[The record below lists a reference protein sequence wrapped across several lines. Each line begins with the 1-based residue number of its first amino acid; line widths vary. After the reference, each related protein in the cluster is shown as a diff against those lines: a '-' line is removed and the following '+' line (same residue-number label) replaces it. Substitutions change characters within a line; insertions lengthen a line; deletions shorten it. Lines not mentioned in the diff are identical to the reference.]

1 LAVEQ
6 SPHTRF
12 SLLQMGLN
20 IYRKTLKRLRPI
32 HLGLH
37 WLLSRTWIPL
47 LERIQN
53 FYTMPDDPFWFRVE
67 LLTHR
72 HEPETAQHLQR
83 LIQPGMTVLDVGAHV
98 GYYSRLASNIVQNGR
113 VIAFEPHPRNHEY
126 LTRNVGSRKN
136 VTIRQVALAETEG
149 TAELYDY
156 LMMSASGSLHYDERI
171 RDVQMAQVSELDI
184 APRIGKDFEPQKYT
198 VRTAPIDSLM
208 DELGIKSVD
217 VVKMDIEG
225 AEMGALRGMTRT
237 IQNSPNLAL
246 IMEYNP
252 LGLKA
257 FGNDPVAALQ
267 EVCAM
272 GFTRMYVIESDGSL
286 TDYTTD
292 AAALERLTRRL
303 MQNMGVVNM
312 LFTRA

>member
-1 LAVEQ
+1 MAQ
-6 SPHTRF
+6 PSTQF
-12 SLLQMGLN
+12 SLLQMGLSV
-20 IYRKTLKRLRPI
+20 YRKTFKRLRPV
-32 HLGLH
+32 HLAVH
-37 WLLSRTWIPL
+37 WLLTHTWIPL
-47 LERIQN
+47 LERIQQ

-67 LLTHR
+67 LLTKH
-72 HEPETAQHLQR
+72 HEVETAQHLQR

-98 GYYSRLASNIVQNGR
+98 GYYARMASNLVGEQGR

-126 LTRNVGSRKN
+126 LTRNVGSRRN
-136 VTIRQVALAETEG
+136 VTILQVALAEKEG

-171 RDVQMAQVSELDI
+171 RDVQMAQVSTLDI
-184 APRIGKDFEPQKYT
+184 APRIAQDFEPKKYT

-208 DELGIKSVD
+208 DELGISKVD

-237 IQNSPNLAL
+237 IQNSPHLAL
-246 IMEYNP
+246 VMEYNP

-257 FGNDPVAALQ
+257 FDNDPIAALH
-267 EVCAM
+267 EVRAM
-272 GFTRMYVIESDGSL
+272 GFREMYVIEADGSL

-292 AAALERLTRRL
+292 SAAIERLTRRL

-312 LFTRA
+312 LFVR